1 MSLTAAFYAAASYS
15 TVLSAAGTHPRPTS
29 KQSDKQPNYCSSNW
43 YESPCQSF
51 YHPCDNLRL
60 GEAFIMC
67 GASKNNKS
75 IQDLI
80 KNLLKLRWEEK

>member
-15 TVLSAAGTHPRPTS
+15 TVLSAAGMHPRPTS
-29 KQSDKQPNYCSSNW
+29 KQSDKGPNYCCW
-43 YESPCQSF
+43 FMFVC
-51 YHPCDNLRL
+51 
-60 GEAFIMC
+60 EAFIMC

-75 IQDLI
+75 IQNLI